1 MLLRQGR
8 SKQRNEAFSV
18 RFKLV
23 TLKYTGTDAISLG
36 KVSVTPGTGV
46 DRDNFTPISFC
57 PSSLAAGAA

>member
-1 MLLRQGR
+1 
-8 SKQRNEAFSV
+8 
-18 RFKLV
+18 V